1 MADNDEVF
9 VPEQVRR
16 QAARAEELQRELAA
30 GRAASMGDEPPGAEA
45 VPPEAGTTG
54 SEPPPAPSGASP
66 APAAE
71 PPAAPPHPGPG
82 RPPTDWEQRYRTLQG
97 KYDTEIA
104 GFRAQVSGLERLIA
118 TMQHQPPQPVAPP
131 APVPPAGPMEFEQ
144 GDIDIYGKDFL
155 EAAARAAAARYEPT
169 IARLNEKIS
178 RLEGGQQNLHSQN
191 IQDRVFEQLDRDPE
205 LDGWRDLN
213 TNPAFL
219 QWLQGVDDYSGL
231 SRNVMLQHAYSH
243 GDAIRTGRFFKKYMA
258 EHTDAPRP
266 SAAPQTDYVPRPPA
280 RPHGSGN
287 GYAAPAGGSRLEE
300 MVVPGRAAGPGGSG
314 NGAPQPRIWSRPEIT
329 RFYRDRTEGK
339 FRGREGESDALE
351 RDILAAA
358 QEGRI
363 Q

>member
-118 TMQHQPPQPVAPP
+118 TMQHQPPQPAAPP

-144 GDIDIYGKDFL
+144 GDIDI
-155 EAAARAAAARYEPT
+155 
-169 IARLNEKIS
+169 
-178 RLEGGQQNLHSQN
+178 
-191 IQDRVFEQLDRDPE
+191 
-205 LDGWRDLN
+205 
-213 TNPAFL
+213 
-219 QWLQGVDDYSGL
+219 
-231 SRNVMLQHAYSH
+231 
-243 GDAIRTGRFFKKYMA
+243 
-258 EHTDAPRP
+258 
-266 SAAPQTDYVPRPPA
+266 
-280 RPHGSGN
+280 
-287 GYAAPAGGSRLEE
+287 
-300 MVVPGRAAGPGGSG
+300 
-314 NGAPQPRIWSRPEIT
+314 
-329 RFYRDRTEGK
+329 
-339 FRGREGESDALE
+339 
-351 RDILAAA
+351 
-358 QEGRI
+358 
-363 Q
+363 